1 MRRAFVVLAGLLLTL
16 AVARPAA
23 ADPSNDATLTVSP
36 NPTSAYYAGT
46 ETFAGCGYP
55 TGVWVDAVV
64 TPPGAAF
71 GVVVGAGPVDA
82 AGCIDIVTAGWVAG
96 AGEYLATAAHQVQT
110 GRTVRWRVLAETP
123 VTVG

>member
-1 MRRAFVVLAGLLLTL
+1 MRRALAVLAGLLLTL

-23 ADPSNDATLTVSP
+23 ADPSTATLTVSP
-36 NPTSAYYAGT
+36 NPTSAFYAGT

-55 TGVWVDAVV
+55 TGVWVDAIV
-64 TPPGAAF
+64 TPPGATF

-110 GRTVRWRVLAETP
+110 GRTVRRRVLAETP